1 MALGGD
7 AGKKHENLIGRTSR
21 GTLARKGRLNRID
34 ILNPLTNKIGELVT
48 TDMEEDG
55 IYTEVNACVYD
66 NELDFCK
73 ASDVVPHHILYTEM
87 NGLKGW
93 AIQWIWNWLEGH
105 SQRVMVNSSMYR
117 WKLVISSVPQG
128 SILGQCS

>member
-105 SQRVMVNSSMYR
+105 SQRLVVKGSMPRCRPVMSG
-117 WKLVISSVPQG
+117 VPKG
-128 SILGQCS
+128 PFWD